1 MILTNMTLSKKL
13 GKKKLTQGKLKSVK
27 THLIQTLRRQ
37 QNNNIMKY
45 LFTLG
50 HQPHLS
56 AAEIEAVFQY
66 QNLRTCKLAHMQT
79 DLLLVETKEK
89 LNCEELIKVL
99 GGTIKIAEKIT
110 GDIVKHL
117 IKARPEGKIEFSIA
131 DKKRGLEIKKE
142 LKTLGHSARYI
153 EPKNTATILHS
164 NLVEKQSDFTIIDDE
179 IFATRAIQD
188 IENFTERD
196 FGRPGADSATGM
208 LPPKLA
214 RIMINLGLAG
224 IVETQN
230 FASLRDITI
239 LDPFCGSGT
248 ILTEAISMGF
258 TRIFGSDISDKAISD
273 TKKNINWLISKYE
286 LKNVSY
292 TLHES
297 SVLNLSDK
305 LRPSSVDLIITE
317 PHLGKPL
324 RGLETREFLVDQARS
339 LAELYLN
346 AFHVFYRLL
355 KPGGNIVMVF
365 PKYQYKNEWIR
376 IEILEKIK
384 KIGFE
389 AQPPLTYH
397 RPTQHLAKEIWRFK
411 KI

>member
-1 MILTNMTLSKKL
+1 
-13 GKKKLTQGKLKSVK
+13 
-27 THLIQTLRRQ
+27 
-37 QNNNIMKY
+37 MKY

-66 QNLRTCKLAHMQT
+66 QNFHTHKLSHLQT
-79 DLLLVETKEK
+79 DFLLIETKEK
-89 LNCEELIKVL
+89 LDCGELIKVL
-99 GGTIKIAEKIT
+99 GGTIKISEKIA

-117 IKARPEGKIEFSIA
+117 IKARPEGKIEFSIV

-142 LKTLGHSARYI
+142 LKELGRSARYI

-164 NLVEKQSDFTIIDDE
+164 NLVEKQSDFTVVNDE
-179 IFATRAIQD
+179 IFVTRAIQD
-188 IENFTERD
+188 IESFTERD

-214 RIMINLGLAG
+214 RIMINLGLAD
-224 IVETQN
+224 IAETQN
-230 FASLRDITI
+230 STSPRDVAI

-248 ILTEAISMGF
+248 VLTEAISMGF
-258 TRIFGSDISDKAISD
+258 TRVFGSDISDKAVSD
-273 TKKNINWLISKYE
+273 TKQNINWLTSQYE
-286 LKNVSY
+286 LKDVSY

-297 SVLNLSDK
+297 NVLNLSDK
-305 LRPSSVDLIITE
+305 LRPLSIDLIVTE

-324 RGLETREFLVDQARS
+324 KGRELREFLVQQARE

-346 AFHVFYRLL
+346 AFHIFYKLL
-355 KPGGNIVMVF
+355 KPGGAVVMVF
-365 PKYQYKNEWIR
+365 PKFQYKNEWIR

-384 KIGFE
+384 RIGFLPSPCQGE
-389 AQPPLTYH
+389 GEGVRCLTYH
-397 RPTQHLAKEIWRFK
+397 RPTQHLAREIWRFK
-411 KI
+411 KIN